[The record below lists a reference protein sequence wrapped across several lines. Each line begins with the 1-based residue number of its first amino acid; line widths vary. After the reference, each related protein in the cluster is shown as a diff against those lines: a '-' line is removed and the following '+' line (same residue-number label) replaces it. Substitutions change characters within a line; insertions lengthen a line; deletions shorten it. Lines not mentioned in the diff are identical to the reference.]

1 MVNKIEILSPGE
13 NCRKTIKIIS
23 KMKKLVVDK
32 NIDVKF
38 VVISELSK
46 ILNYRTWVLPTVVIN
61 GKIIARGYKPDNK
74 IIIENLEK

>member
-1 MVNKIEILSPGE
+1 MINKIEILSPGE
-13 NCRKTIKIIS
+13 NCWKTRKIIS

-38 VVISELSK
+38 IVISELSK